1 MLAELVMR
9 DRVLA
14 PIVGEI
20 ALTRQQAKIL
30 RQRID
35 RPQAHL
41 GADRAVALA
50 GAGADVD
57 RRFEANGAT
66 VAASLIGL
74 QHGSLSLVS
83 RSGASEARPCL
94 VSRWR

>member
-1 MLAELVMR
+1 
-9 DRVLA
+9 
-14 PIVGEI
+14 
-20 ALTRQQAKIL
+20 
-30 RQRID
+30 
-35 RPQAHL
+35 
-41 GADRAVALA
+41 
-50 GAGADVD
+50 
-57 RRFEANGAT
+57 